1 MAHED
6 AGHYAGKHP
15 QGSQV
20 DEKISAAVKEK
31 ATDGK
36 LSCAGAERI
45 AKDLSVTME
54 EVGRTT
60 DLMELRIHKCQLG
73 LFGYG
78 EDKPHGKKVEAAESC
93 EPALEMEIREGMV
106 DGKMPCKALWEIAHR
121 HGMKRM
127 DVTAACEFLKIKIK
141 PCQLGAF

>member
-15 QGSQV
+15 QGTQA
-20 DEKISAAVKEK
+20 DEKISAAVQEK

-45 AKDLSVTME
+45 TKDLSVSME

-60 DLMELRIHKCQLG
+60 DLLELRIHKCQLG

-78 EDKPHGKKVEAAESC
+78 EDKAHGKKAEAAESC
-93 EPALEMEIREGMV
+93 EPDLEKEIREGLV
-106 DGKMPCKALWEIAHR
+106 DGRASCKALWEIAGR
-121 HGMKRM
+121 RGMKRI

>member
-15 QGSQV
+15 QGTQA
-20 DEKISAAVKEK
+20 DEKISAAVSKK

-36 LSCAGAERI
+36 LSCAAAERI
-45 AKDLSVTME
+45 AVDLSISIGA
-54 EVGRTT
+54 VGRTA
-60 DLMELRIHKCQLG
+60 DLLELRIHKCQLG

-78 EDKPHGKKVEAAESC
+78 EGKAHGKKVEPAPSC
-93 EPALEMEIREGMV
+93 EPGLEKEIREGMI
-106 DGKMPCKALWEIAHR
+106 GGRMPCEALWEIAGR
-121 HGMKRM
+121 RGMKRI
-127 DVTAACEFLKIKIK
+127 DVAAACEFLKIKIK